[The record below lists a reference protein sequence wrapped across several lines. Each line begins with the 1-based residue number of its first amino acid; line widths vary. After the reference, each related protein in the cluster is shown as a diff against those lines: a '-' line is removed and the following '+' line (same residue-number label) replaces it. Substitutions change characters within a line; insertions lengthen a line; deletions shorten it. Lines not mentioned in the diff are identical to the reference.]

1 MNWNY
6 ILFGGAALGLV
17 IFLPLGVI
25 LLVLAIL
32 NYIPTYFKSNTN
44 PVESRDK
51 PRLSMSGYFSE
62 EGIYEERINRKHD

>member
-25 LLVLAIL
+25 LLVLAVL
-32 NYIPTYFKSNTN
+32 NWVQEQMN
-44 PVESRDK
+44 PKMK
-51 PRLSMSGYFSE
+51 PQIKYSKPKTSLSGYFRE
-62 EGIYEERINRKHD
+62 IDLYEQRTN